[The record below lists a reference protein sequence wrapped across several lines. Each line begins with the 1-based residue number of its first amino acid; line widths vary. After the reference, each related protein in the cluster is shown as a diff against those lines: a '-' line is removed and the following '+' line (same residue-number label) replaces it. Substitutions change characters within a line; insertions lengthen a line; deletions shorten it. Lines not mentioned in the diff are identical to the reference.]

1 MQRVGVS
8 HEFSKRCGKREM
20 SMLGRCIR
28 FSTWASAWWRLCR
41 STMQSGRCR
50 SYAESK
56 SAVLNGAL
64 ARLIWFSD
72 GGTRSFIPILAT
84 RPPRPYD
91 SDDSREDR
99 SGAALLK
106 SEDVGFSLAIRRY
119 RFNYIHR
126 YLNLRGRFELGL
138 FVSSY
143 HPFQAR
149 AVRRKI
155 DQLGYARF

>member
-1 MQRVGVS
+1 MEEQ
-8 HEFSKRCGKREM
+8 
-20 SMLGRCIR
+20 
-28 FSTWASAWWRLCR
+28 AP
-41 STMQSGRCR
+41 
-50 SYAESK
+50 
-56 SAVLNGAL
+56 
-64 ARLIWFSD
+64 
-72 GGTRSFIPILAT
+72 SFPFLAT
-84 RPPRPYD
+84 RQPRLYN

-106 SEDVGFSLAIRRY
+106 SEYVGFSPAIRRY
-119 RFNYIHR
+119 RINYIHR